1 MEVEAFLNEHPPA
14 GNQKDLIVR
23 EQKILGFWIE
33 NLANNRNTT
42 QQRWEAFEPFNIQS
56 TGLATIPAVSKNNL
70 PTR

>member
-1 MEVEAFLNEHPPA
+1 MLYEEEEFKLDDDCMEVEAFLNEHSPA

-42 QQRWEAFEPFNIQS
+42 QQRW
-56 TGLATIPAVSKNNL
+56 GL
-70 PTR
+70 